1 MTQPARHHGTFAFLL
16 HPLRID
22 DFARKYPITRR
33 LPASWVERAFTWIP
47 PRLVSHISGIRSAT
61 GATAEGW
68 FIGLPLTPR
77 TLLNSPLPFVYRRL
91 IEAGRKAEALGAKI
105 FGLGAFTKIV
115 GDRGLTVARKLGIA
129 VTADQILEVFRPDL
143 AARVWQA
150 HRPAGIDI
158 PLRFHVYEDD
168 GRTWIRFRTPSEVF
182 ARHRAPALD
191 RLAQELDPLFARALA
206 ALNPYRESL

>member
-1 MTQPARHHGTFAFLL
+1 MPRMSVSLNVDEAVGVLKDAFDQI
-16 HPLRID
+16 PL
-22 DFARKYPITRR
+22 K
-33 LPASWVERAFTWIP
+33 
-47 PRLVSHISGIRSAT
+47 LVAHINGQAN
-61 GATAEGW
+61 AA
-68 FIGLPLTPR
+68 
-77 TLLNSPLPFVYRRL
+77 
-91 IEAGRKAEALGAKI
+91 
-105 FGLGAFTKIV
+105 
-115 GDRGLTVARKLGIA
+115 KLGIA
-129 VTADQILEVFRPDL
+129 VTADQILEEFRPDL